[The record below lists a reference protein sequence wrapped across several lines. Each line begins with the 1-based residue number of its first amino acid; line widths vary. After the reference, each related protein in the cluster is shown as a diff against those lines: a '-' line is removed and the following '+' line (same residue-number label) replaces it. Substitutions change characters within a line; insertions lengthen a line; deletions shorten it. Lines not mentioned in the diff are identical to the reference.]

1 MDTRSRLWAAINN
14 HVVNC
19 CGHPGYAPH
28 ELVRGEERGREHI
41 EVIEGFIR
49 DLSSQRKSAK
59 EWEQK
64 YNELMRMQETYIKR
78 LHALEAGEKEE
89 E

>member
-1 MDTRSRLWAAINN
+1 M
-14 HVVNC
+14 
-19 CGHPGYAPH
+19 GMKKG
-28 ELVRGEERGREHI
+28 
-41 EVIEGFIR
+41 
-49 DLSSQRKSAK
+49 DLSAVDEVLGWDPRGDAEEYELMEKAQEAFSRIKRELSAQRKSAK

-89 E
+89 